1 MPQTCRGT
9 GITIYTS
16 SKSGC
21 GTGSRSS
28 NCPDL
33 GKQHVQCNLQQ
44 AVVANLPSGDLG
56 AAERQA
62 AESLTCTA
70 PLQAR
75 KAHLE
80 EFCLSSWLPQYSLST
95 QRILFTKRSAARCKR
110 QAQKKKTSELYGA
123 EQHGASL
130 AHDQTR
136 EILREVPDELHSHL
150 QLIRCRLTP
159 CRWRRPVIH

>member
-21 GTGSRSS
+21 GTGSKSS

-80 EFCLSSWLPQYSLST
+80 ELCLSSWLPQYSLST
-95 QRILFTKRSAARCKR
+95 QRILFTKRRAARCKR
-110 QAQKKKTSELYGA
+110 QAQKKIHQSSTERNSMVRLLRMTRQGKSFVK
-123 EQHGASL
+123 SL
-130 AHDQTR
+130 MSFTATC
-136 EILREVPDELHSHL
+136 S
-150 QLIRCRLTP
+150 
-159 CRWRRPVIH
+159 